1 MLPLRP
7 SQALDLASAMDDAI
21 EAARMQGGAKPIS
34 VVAEYPAHLPAV
46 QGERAG
52 VAVAIGAM
60 IRTVMA
66 FTDSGEVRVRAELL
80 SMGETPATLSQVA
93 GNPETLA
100 SGGPWAVIS
109 VEALQGRIPADT
121 LDALLTGRSLRA
133 AGTEPVSL
141 APVQA
146 VAEAWGGHTWLES
159 QPGAGT
165 RASLALPLRAG
176 GGRADW
182 SSLRQSMEAHL
193 QDSGAPLK
201 TVLLL
206 VEDPARRAPLVEEL
220 SGEGYRVVPVGSG
233 AQVHPLSHEQVP
245 DLILLDLQARDPS
258 AFEVAM
264 VLKQDPRTRVVPL
277 LFLSSVDDPERGVS
291 WGAVD
296 FVVRSAGTGA
306 LLSTIQA
313 VLTAGLHP
321 SSRVLVAEPSDTA
334 REAMI
339 GMIQAHGYRVTE
351 ARSAE
356 EALALSERVSPA
368 LILVNERLA
377 GERDYWLLRNL
388 RQLLAQ
394 TEIIVLAEALTDAEG
409 RAAVRRGASSFSQTG
424 KLSDV
429 LAEVR
434 RRGA

>member
-1 MLPLRP
+1 MPLRP
-7 SQALDLASAMDDAI
+7 SQALDLSSAMDDAI

-46 QGERAG
+46 QGERTG

-60 IRTVMA
+60 IRSVMA
-66 FTDSGEVRVRAELL
+66 FTESGEVRVRAELL
-80 SMGETPATLSQVA
+80 SMGESPATLSQVA
-93 GNPETLA
+93 GKPEALA

-109 VEALQGRIPADT
+109 VGALQGRIPADT

-133 AGTEPVSL
+133 GGAEPVSL
-141 APVQA
+141 APVQT

-159 QPGAGT
+159 QPGAGV

-182 SSLRQSMEAHL
+182 SSLRQSVEAHL
-193 QDSGAPLK
+193 QDSGAPSK
-201 TVLLL
+201 TILLL
-206 VEDPARRAPLVEEL
+206 VEDPARRGPLVEEL

-245 DLILLDLQARDPS
+245 DLILLDLQAREPS

-277 LFLSSVDDPERGVS
+277 LFLSSVDDPELGTS

-321 SSRVLVAEPSDTA
+321 SSRVLVAEPSDPA

-339 GMIQAHGYRVTE
+339 GMIQTHGYRVTE

-356 EALALSERVSPA
+356 EALVLAERVSPA
-368 LILVNERLA
+368 LVLVNARLA

-394 TEIIVLAEALTDAEG
+394 AEIIVLAEALTDAEG